1 VDSAIL
7 EAILE
12 TADSLMLVLD
22 GGGRIARFNRA
33 CEAATGWTEA
43 EVLGRP
49 AWEIVGD
56 RSCWDDI
63 RQRGAVRHESPWITR
78 DGGRIVVQWSATVVS
93 DDDGAI
99 TAVVATGVDVTA
111 RRADERRHRAIVE
124 RASDLIT
131 VLDADMN
138 IAYASPAA
146 MRLLGKRPEDIIGT
160 PALDHVHPDDREFA
174 SLELLDAMSHEQP
187 GAPVP
192 VRLLDAHGRP
202 VAAEALATNLLA
214 DEAVQGVIVTLR
226 DVRERDL
233 LDRRFRTAFDAAP
246 IGMALVGVDGSF
258 IQVNE
263 ALCEIVGY
271 PADALRARRF
281 QDITHPDD
289 LDADLDHLERL
300 VAGRIPGYRME
311 KRYIRADGD
320 LVWVQLSVTLV
331 RHDDGEP
338 AYFISQIEDV
348 TDRRS
353 RTDGLAY
360 QAHHDHLTGLLN
372 RHATLRRLE
381 QAMSRRHLASV
392 ALLFADLDRFKD
404 VNDTYGHAVG
414 DDVLR
419 TLAGRIGSSVRP
431 GDAAGRLGGDEFV
444 VVLEG
449 SDHGQAEL
457 LADRLRRCI
466 ADPIT
471 LPSGVV
477 VEVHASIGIA
487 VATAD
492 DHDATALLT
501 RADAA
506 MYAEKRSRSRN

>member
-1 VDSAIL
+1 MDLL
-7 EAILE
+7 ETILE
-12 TADSLMLVLD
+12 TADSLIVILGPD
-22 GGGRIARFNRA
+22 GRITRFNPA
-33 CEAATGWTEA
+33 CEQATGWRTD
-43 EVLGRP
+43 EVAGRP
-49 AWEIVGD
+49 LWEVVGD
-56 RSCWDDI
+56 RSCWDELLAH
-63 RQRGAVRHESPWITR
+63 GSVRHEGPWVTR
-78 DGGRIVVQWSATVVS
+78 DGSRIQVRWSAALVRG
-93 DDDGAI
+93 DDDVMTHA
-99 TAVVATGVDVTA
+99 VATGVDVTA
-111 RRADERRHRAIVE
+111 HRAEERRHRAIVE

-131 VLDADMN
+131 VLDGDMN
-138 IAYASPAA
+138 VVYASPASE
-146 MRLLGKRPEDIIGT
+146 RLLGKSADDIIGT
-160 PALDHVHPDDREFA
+160 SALDHVHPDDREYA
-174 SLELLDAMSHEQP
+174 ALELLDAMSHEQP

-192 VRLLDAHGRP
+192 VRLLDAEGRS
-202 VAAEALATNLLA
+202 VAAEALATNLLD

-246 IGMALVGVDGSF
+246 IGMALVGVDGGF

-271 PADALRARRF
+271 PADVLRAQRF

-289 LDADLDHLERL
+289 LDADLDLLERL

-311 KRYIRADGD
+311 KRYLRADGD

-381 QAMSRRHLASV
+381 QALSRRHLASV
-392 ALLFADLDRFKD
+392 ALLFSDLDRFKD

-414 DDVLR
+414 DEVLR
-419 TLAGRIGSSVRP
+419 TLAGRVGSSLRP
-431 GDAAGRLGGDEFV
+431 GDTAGRLGGDEFV

-449 SDHGQAEL
+449 SDHAQAEL

-487 VATAD
+487 VATPD
-492 DHDATALLT
+492 DHDAGTLLM

-506 MYAEKRSRSRN
+506 MYAEKRSRTRN